1 MKLITH
7 PGDGIKPLIQAID
20 GAKRSVEIAIFRFD
34 RSELEKA
41 LLRAAQRGVAVHA
54 LIAYTNRGG
63 EKNLRQLETRLLGH
77 GITVSRTAD
86 DLIRYHGKYMVIDQR
101 ELYLLAFNFTYL
113 DMEHSRSFGIVTRN
127 RAAVLEAS
135 RLFEADCKRQP
146 YTPAWP
152 NLVVSP
158 ANARKQ
164 LTAFLKGARRQLLI
178 YDPKIG
184 DPAFLRLL
192 EERTKK
198 GLDVRVIGKVGSGLA
213 GKPALSAYGL
223 AQMRLHTR
231 SIVRDGQHVFIG
243 SQSLRV
249 AELEMRREVGLI
261 FREPK
266 IAAEMAKVFEADWK
280 VAESHKASELPANEP
295 AAKAARRVAKV
306 VTKAMPPVAPMI
318 EDVVKEMAGEKLEVD
333 LNTEELE
340 KNILDAVRDVVE
352 ESVRDAV
359 QDATAEV

>member
-20 GAKRSVEIAIFRFD
+20 GAKRSVDIAIFRFD

-86 DLIRYHGKYMVIDQR
+86 DLIRYHGKYLIVDRR
-101 ELYLLAFNFTYL
+101 ELYLLAFNFTYI
-113 DMEHSRSFGIVTRN
+113 DMEHSRSFGVVTRN
-127 RAAVLEAS
+127 RSAVQEAS
-135 RLFEADCKRQP
+135 KLFEADCRRQP
-146 YTPAWP
+146 YTAGWP

-164 LTAFLKGARRQLLI
+164 LTAFVKGARKQLLI

-192 EERTKK
+192 EERAAK
-198 GLDVRVIGKVGSGLA
+198 GVEVRVIGKVA
-213 GKPALSAYGL
+213 RKPGGGGFAVHGL
-223 AQMRLHTR
+223 AQMRLHVR
-231 SIVRDGQHVFIG
+231 CIVRDGHYVFLG

-261 FREPK
+261 FRDPK
-266 IAAEMAKVFEADWK
+266 SAAAIAKIFDSDWK
-280 VAESHKASELPANEP
+280 VAETYQVSELPASEP
-295 AAKAARRVAKV
+295 AAKAARKVAKV
-306 VTKAMPPVAPMI
+306 VTKAMPPVGAVI
-318 EDVVKEMAGEKLEVD
+318 ESVVKEMAGEKLEVD
-333 LNTEELE
+333 LDTAELE
-340 KNILDAVRDVVE
+340 KNIIDAVRDVVE

-359 QDATAEV
+359 QDAAAEV

>member
-1 MKLITH
+1 LKLITH

-20 GAKRSVEIAIFRFD
+20 GAKRSVDIAIFRFD

-86 DLIRYHGKYMVIDQR
+86 DLIRYHGKYMIVDQR
-101 ELYLLAFNFTYL
+101 ELYLLAFNFTYI
-113 DMEHSRSFGIVTRN
+113 DMEHSRSFGVVTRH
-127 RAAVLEAS
+127 RAAVQEAS
-135 RLFEADCKRQP
+135 KLFEADCKRQP
-146 YTPAWP
+146 YTAGWP

-164 LTAFLKGARRQLLI
+164 LMAFVKGARKQLLI

-192 EERTKK
+192 DERATK
-198 GLDVRVIGKVGSGLA
+198 GVEVRVIGKVGSKPS
-213 GKPALSAYGL
+213 GKNGFAVHGL

-231 SIVRDGQHVFIG
+231 SIIRDGHYVFIG

-261 FREPK
+261 FRDPK
-266 IAAEMAKVFEADWK
+266 IAAAIAKIFEADWK
-280 VAESHKASELPANEP
+280 LAESHKASELPTSEP
-295 AAKAARRVAKV
+295 AVKAARKVAKV
-306 VTKAMPPVAPMI
+306 VTKAMPPVGSVI
-318 EDVVKEMAGEKLEVD
+318 ESVVKEMAGEKLDVELD
-333 LNTEELE
+333 TEELE
-340 KNILDAVRDVVE
+340 KNIMNAVRDVVE

-359 QDATAEV
+359 QDAAEV